1 MILRKGGKAFRMK
14 SDDGLQGSSDITI
27 NRVNR
32 WRSIPPAIHVKN
44 LLENRAKSLDPEDM
58 LSSDILAEKAMLR
71 AHDIYLNY
79 ARVVADTM
87 DFAGSSDRS
96 AVLEED
102 LSGRRITIFHSIS
115 Q

>member
-79 ARVVADTM
+79 ARVVAD
-87 DFAGSSDRS
+87 
-96 AVLEED
+96 AVT
-102 LSGRRITIFHSIS
+102 G

>member
-44 LLENRAKSLDPEDM
+44 LLENRAKSLDQDM

-79 ARVVADTM
+79 ARVVADAM

-102 LSGRRITIFHSIS
+102 LSGRRIPVFHRGIE
-115 Q
+115 